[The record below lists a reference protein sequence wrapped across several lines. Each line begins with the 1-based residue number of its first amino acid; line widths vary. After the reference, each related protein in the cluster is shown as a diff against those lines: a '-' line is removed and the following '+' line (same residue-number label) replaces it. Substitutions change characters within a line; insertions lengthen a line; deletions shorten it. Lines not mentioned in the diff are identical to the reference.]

1 MIYVSRRLIITC
13 LLLVSA
19 CVVAGIWGLRSGA
32 VTLETSQVFA
42 ALMGDAPRSMTMVVT
57 EWRLPRVLM
66 ALLIGAALGVSGAIF
81 QSLMRNPLGSP
92 DVMGF
97 NTGAW
102 SGVLVA
108 MVLFGQDLTA
118 IALAAMVGGIYKL
131 RGRIKGEWER
141 NVHIPFGYG
150 KVIHN

>member
-1 MIYVSRRLIITC
+1 MMYLSRRLIISS
-13 LLLVSA
+13 LLLV
-19 CVVAGIWGLRSGA
+19 AGCLVIGLWSLRSGV
-32 VTLETSQVFA
+32 VTLETQQIIA
-42 ALMGDAPRSMTMVVT
+42 ALLGDAPRSITLVVT

-108 MVLFGQDLTA
+108 MVLF
-118 IALAAMVGGIYKL
+118 
-131 RGRIKGEWER
+131 
-141 NVHIPFGYG
+141 
-150 KVIHN
+150 